1 MSSYIYFENDA
12 VKYLESTRQEHVDL
26 CLCFCGMEV
35 CEPSY
40 SFGPAIREQYIIHY
54 ILNGKGSYQVG
65 DKIYNLE
72 KNQGFLICPGDL
84 TYYEADKDNPW
95 TYIWVAFNGIKS
107 EQYLKY
113 ANLNHENLTFECL
126 HNEVLKNYVL
136 DMLKINNIRNCD
148 ELKLQGLLYL
158 FLSTISES
166 NIDNNIETNDA
177 SYKLYIEKSI
187 EFINNNFA
195 HNIKVTDIADYVGLN
210 RSYLSS
216 LFKKNLN
223 LSPQEF
229 LLKFR
234 MNKAYELLKNPELSI
249 GDVSRSVGY
258 IDPLTF
264 SKTFKKYNGSSPKQY
279 RENIYKK

>member
-65 DKIYNLE
+65 DKIYSLE

-113 ANLNHENLTFECL
+113 ANLNHENLIFECI
-126 HNEVLKNYVL
+126 HNKVLKNYVL

-177 SYKLYIEKSI
+177 SYKLYIE
-187 EFINNNFA
+187 
-195 HNIKVTDIADYVGLN
+195 
-210 RSYLSS
+210 S